1 MTTPSTGTQK
11 SGPICPSGVNLDIPR
26 RRQRN
31 HGGFTMEM
39 LLTPCSKSKW
49 GYRGIPRSQF
59 SLPYR
64 LRFTA
69 PLWMVMR
76 ALLSQSLRR
85 CRVDSSG
92 QRTLRELQVDPH
104 KVLAQSFPNGQFF
117 LGASF
122 FRFFFFFF
130 SASSP
135 NEPGDLSL
143 FLCFSG
149 LLPIPCPR
157 ALNSSAQLEDD
168 EVHPPRLQVLA
179 PCSLSLLHI

>member
-1 MTTPSTGTQK
+1 
-11 SGPICPSGVNLDIPR
+11 
-26 RRQRN
+26 
-31 HGGFTMEM
+31 M
-39 LLTPCSKSKW
+39 LLTECSRSKW

>member
-26 RRQRN
+26 RRQPN

-59 SLPYR
+59 SVPYR
-64 LRFTA
+64 LRFRA

-92 QRTLRELQVDPH
+92 AAHATGVTGRSSH
-104 KVLAQSFPNGQFF
+104 KVLAQSFPKGNFF

-130 SASSP
+130 RPPLPMSQETCPSSSVSLACFLSPVSSSP
-135 NEPGDLSL
+135 QL
-143 FLCFSG
+143 LC
-149 LLPIPCPR
+149 PAR
-157 ALNSSAQLEDD
+157 
-168 EVHPPRLQVLA
+168 R
-179 PCSLSLLHI
+179 